1 MSGLCEI
8 ALEAIANALAD
19 RERRMPAL
27 DGLDPALM
35 ELAATFVTLER
46 DDRLLGCVGTL
57 HAHRPVAIDVA
68 EHALAAAFDD
78 PRVRVVTQADFSE
91 MSVKVSVLSRS
102 TRVPACSYEEL
113 RACVRPGIDGLTVE
127 TDLLRSRATL
137 LPSVWPK
144 VRGRDEFLDALWH
157 KAGLRARAWP
167 EDIRVLRYTTV
178 EECDPGPRP
187 ALGRPA
193 RRERWR
199 P

>member
-1 MSGLCEI
+1 MSGLCDI

-19 RERRMPAL
+19 RERRIPTL
-27 DGLDPALM
+27 DGLHPALL

-57 HAHRPVAIDVA
+57 HARQPVAMDVA

-78 PRVRVVTQADFSE
+78 PRVRVVTRADFPE
-91 MSVKVSVLSRS
+91 MSVKVSVLSSS
-102 TRVPACSYEEL
+102 TRVPACSFEEL
-113 RACVRPGIDGLTVE
+113 RACLRPGIDGLTVE
-127 TDLLRSRATL
+127 TSAAPRATF

-157 KAGLRARAWP
+157 KAGLGARAWP
-167 EDIRVLRYTTV
+167 ADIRVSRYTTV

-187 ALGRPA
+187 ALGRPDH
-193 RRERWR
+193 R
-199 P
+199 